1 MITYNH
7 EAYIEKAIRSVM
19 MQKTD
24 FKFQLVI
31 GEDCSLDGT
40 NKICQKLHSEF
51 GDKIKLL
58 PSLKNI
64 GMMPNFIRTVLSC
77 DQKYVAICDGDD
89 YWTDPYKLQKQVNF
103 LEVNTEYSICAHNTV
118 MYAENTK
125 EFTETPMRDHD
136 YTLNQ
141 FILGTILGRSA
152 SSMVFRMDAWVRN
165 KIGSNV
171 FLNGAGGDWMLAVI
185 VLQQGK
191 MKYFGEAMGVYR
203 LHDQG
208 VYSGKQQIKKL
219 EMYLKTAKSVD
230 ALSEGK
236 YKVPIRN
243 RCIRN
248 VIALI
253 RRSTKN
259 SKVYLELWDLYGS
272 INKPLH
278 LEKIESIKNWKWF
291 WRYSISKLVYL
302 LVPIH
307 LK

>member
-19 MQKTD
+19 MQKAD

-58 PSLKNI
+58 PSQKNI
-64 GMMPNFIRTVLSC
+64 GMMPNFIRTLMSC
-77 DQKYVAICDGDD
+77 DQKYIAICDGDD
-89 YWTDPYKLQKQVNF
+89 YWTDPYKLQKQVDF
-103 LEVNTEYSICAHNTV
+103 LEGNSEYSICAHNTV

-125 EFTETPMRDHD
+125 EFIETPMSDQDHS
-136 YTLNQ
+136 LNQ
-141 FILGTILGRSA
+141 FILGTIIGRSA
-152 SSMVFRMDAWVRN
+152 SSIVFRMDEWVKN
-165 KIGSNV
+165 KIGSDD
-171 FLNGAGGDWMLAVI
+171 FLNGAGGDWMLTI
-185 VLQQGK
+185 ILLQRGK
-191 MKYFGEAMGVYR
+191 MKYFGEAMGIYR

-208 VYSGKQQIKKL
+208 VYSGQQRIKQL

-243 RCIRN
+243 RSIRN

-253 RRSTKN
+253 RRSTKD
-259 SKVYLELWDLYGS
+259 SEKFHDLWDLYHS
-272 INKPLH
+272 IDKPPH
-278 LEKIESIKNWKWF
+278 LKRLESIKSWQWF
-291 WRYSISKLVYL
+291 WRSSISKLVYL